1 METQNNPNIPYGPNT
16 PPPPMQPQ
24 QPKQTDK
31 NRKLKRWNIIVGII
45 DVILLLLLILWPKQC
60 NRDDIDAA
68 VEDAGGNIGYMGM
81 IVVWNDDG
89 QHISVDFDAHATEPS
104 GDHIYFKRHNQ
115 NKGDSPTALGGYLDV
130 DMLHNHHGTC
140 VENILWP
147 SKEKLADGVYQFSVN
162 NFVETGYESFY
173 DQQNRGF
180 KAKIYVGDK
189 SFTYKVN
196 QSVPKEQTV
205 KIADVTLQNGEII
218 NIKHY
223 QQPQEE

>member
-1 METQNNPNIPYGPNT
+1 
-16 PPPPMQPQ
+16 
-24 QPKQTDK
+24 
-31 NRKLKRWNIIVGII
+31 
-45 DVILLLLLILWPKQC
+45 
-60 NRDDIDAA
+60 
-68 VEDAGGNIGYMGM
+68 
-81 IVVWNDDG
+81 
-89 QHISVDFDAHATEPS
+89 
-104 GDHIYFKRHNQ
+104 
-115 NKGDSPTALGGYLDV
+115 
-130 DMLHNHHGTC
+130 MLHNHYGTC

-180 KAKIYVGDK
+180 KAKIYVGNK
-189 SFTYKVN
+189 SFTYKVS